1 MELTV
6 DGKRVFAATGGKA
19 YDPSLPTVVFIH
31 GTGMDHTVWNLQT
44 RYFAWHGRSV
54 LAVDLP
60 GHGRS
65 ERPPLETVEA
75 MADWVGRL
83 LDAAGA
89 GTAAL
94 VGHSMGAGVAIEAAA
109 RFGERIAA
117 IALCGTA
124 ARMPVNDTLLG
135 AGHAGD
141 HAAIDMITEWGFDRR
156 AQTGGSQV
164 PGLWMT
170 GAGLRLLER
179 GAKGLI
185 GTDLQA
191 SNDYQGAVVAAGKLT
206 CKVLFVV
213 GDQDKMTPMKG
224 LAPLTD
230 VLRNY
235 DIAVI
240 PKCGHMM
247 MVEYPGKTL
256 DALRTVL

>member
-6 DGKRVFAATGGKA
+6 DGKRIFAATGGKP

-31 GTGMDHTVWNLQT
+31 GTGMDHTIWNLQT

-65 ERPPLETVEA
+65 EGPPLETVEE

-83 LDAAGA
+83 LDTAGA

-109 RFGERIAA
+109 RLGARISA

-124 ARMPVNDTLLG
+124 ARMPVNDTLLS

-141 HAAIDMITEWGFDRR
+141 HAAIEMITEWGFDRH
-156 AQTGGSQV
+156 AQTGGAEV

-170 GAGLRLLER
+170 GGGVRLLER
-179 GAKGLI
+179 GTKGLI

-191 SNDYQGAVVAAGKLT
+191 SNDYAGAVAAAGRLS
-206 CKVLFVV
+206 CKVLFVM
-213 GDQDKMTPMKG
+213 GDRDRMTPVQG
-224 LAPLTD
+224 LSPLTD
-230 VLRNY
+230 ALQNY
-235 DIAVI
+235 EIVVI
-240 PKCGHMM
+240 RSCGHMM

>member
-1 MELTV
+1 MEIEI
-6 DGKRVFAATGGKA
+6 DGKRVFAATGGKP

-65 ERPPLETVEA
+65 DGPALTTIEE

-83 LDAAGA
+83 LDTVGA
-89 GTAAL
+89 GSAAL

-109 RFGERIAA
+109 RLGDRVYA

-124 ARMPVNDTLLG
+124 ARMPVNDTLLA
-135 AGHAGD
+135 AGHSGD
-141 HAAIDMITEWGFDRR
+141 HMAIDMIVEWGHDRR
-156 AQTGGSQV
+156 AQMGGSQV

-179 GAKGLI
+179 APKGLI

-191 SNDYQGAVVAAGKLT
+191 SNDYEGAVDAAGKLS
-206 CKVLFVV
+206 CKVLFVA
-213 GDQDKMTPMKG
+213 GDRDKMTPAKG
-224 LAPLTD
+224 LAPLTGALQD
-230 VLRNY
+230 Y
-235 DIAVI
+235 EIAII
-240 PKCGHMM
+240 PDCGHMM